1 MIVSGSGNMRRIPL
15 TGTVKK
21 QAALDNANKVTRE
34 QIEQFLEL
42 CRVKYLRAKIEPGQ
56 PPPST
61 SGAVADIQDQLLE
74 LSERNLSVNPEP
86 R

>member
-1 MIVSGSGNMRRIPL
+1 MIVSSRGPASRMRLMGI
-15 TGTVKK
+15 VKK
-21 QAALDNANKVTRE
+21 QAALDNANKVTTE

-61 SGAVADIQDQLLE
+61 SGAVADIQDQPLE